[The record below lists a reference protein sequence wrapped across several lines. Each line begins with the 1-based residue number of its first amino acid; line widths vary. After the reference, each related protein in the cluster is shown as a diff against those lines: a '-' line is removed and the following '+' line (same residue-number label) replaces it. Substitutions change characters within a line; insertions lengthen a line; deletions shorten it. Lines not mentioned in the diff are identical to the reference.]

1 MQLSRLAYGFVALA
15 LAMSLDLRS
24 HAQPTVAIDGR
35 SSVYQDS
42 DQTFISTTTVALRG
56 TIKDR
61 VTIKAR
67 YLADIITSASV
78 DVVSAA
84 TKSFDETRHELEGS
98 VSYADGTR
106 TASLGYVFSDENDWT
121 SHSIRAGGSH
131 DFFDHVLTLGAGGSI
146 TFNEVYRSGDIN
158 YRQDLT
164 QGSVAVDAT
173 VVLSPADL
181 VNATY
186 TLMVLSG
193 YQASPYRFVYIVSP
207 SLANFT
213 YSNPESVPDGRLRHA
228 LGLRWNRHIFSDS
241 AIRSTL
247 RGYLDDWGIVSA
259 TAGVEYVIGFGPIET
274 AASVRG
280 YIQNSAE
287 FYEARYEKPMRYM
300 TADRELSGFMDAF
313 GGLRVGYRG
322 SPLPIFH
329 ELRADLKAEVFAF
342 HFFNFPRLE
351 NRVGII
357 GELGIGASF

>member
-1 MQLSRLAYGFVALA
+1 MQLKFLA
-15 LAMSLDLRS
+15 LGTGVFAMAAGLSALV
-24 HAQPTVAIDGR
+24 HAQPIVSVDAR

-42 DQTFISTTTVALRG
+42 DHTFISTSTVALRG

-84 TKSFDETRHELEGS
+84 TKSFDETRHELEGALA
-98 VSYADGTR
+98 YADGTR
-106 TASLGYVFSDENDWT
+106 TASVAYVYSDENDWT

-131 DFFDHVLTLGAGGSI
+131 DFFDHRLTVGAGGSI
-146 TFNEVYRSGDIN
+146 TFNAVFRSEDPN
-158 YRQDLT
+158 YRKDLT
-164 QGSVAVDAT
+164 QGSGAIDAT

-193 YQASPYRFVYIVSP
+193 YQASPYRFVYIASP
-207 SLANFT
+207 ALANFT
-213 YSNPESVPDGRLRHA
+213 YSNPESLPSGRIRHA
-228 LGLRWNRHIFSDS
+228 LGLRWNHHVFSDS

-247 RGYLDDWGIVSA
+247 RGYLDDWGIASA
-259 TAGVEYVIGFGPIET
+259 TAGVEYVIGFGPFET
-274 AASVRG
+274 AASARG
-280 YIQNSAE
+280 YIQNSAQ
-287 FYEARYEKPMRYM
+287 FYEASYAKPMRYM
-300 TADRELSGFMDAF
+300 TADRELSGFIDAF

-322 SPLPIFH
+322 SPLSIFQ
-329 ELRADLKAEVFAF
+329 EFRADLKAEAFAF